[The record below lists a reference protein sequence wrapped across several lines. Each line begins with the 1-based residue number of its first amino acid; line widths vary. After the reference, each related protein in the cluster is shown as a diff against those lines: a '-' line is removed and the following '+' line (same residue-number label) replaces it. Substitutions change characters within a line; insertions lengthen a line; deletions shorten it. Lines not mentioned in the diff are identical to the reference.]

1 MDYLKRIFDV
11 ENFKK
16 EFFETADKEFIQYF
30 RKSLR
35 KKLATLFEQYHKK
48 IQKRGD
54 ELATNDMSNQLR
66 TSKRY
71 KFPWCINEVNE
82 ALNYFKNHIDSLTN

>member
-35 KKLATLFEQYHKK
+35 KKLATLFE
-48 IQKRGD
+48 
-54 ELATNDMSNQLR
+54 
-66 TSKRY
+66 
-71 KFPWCINEVNE
+71 
-82 ALNYFKNHIDSLTN
+82 